1 MTGVGHE
8 DSSLAAQCLAICQ
21 TLTNQGKAFS
31 MSISVGPNFSF
42 SWNTKSMEALPSRA
56 KKKASPS
63 TLRRNKRRR
72 EEFLKKKSTSL
83 EIVDSDKDASQIV
96 TFSCDECE
104 HVSKTDKGLKIH
116 KGKTHK
122 SVENLRRS
130 STDHP
135 LKVSPIKEVARLQPC
150 NNCGENMSSSHVCHS
165 DHEAEEVMQEQAK
178 SPVSI
183 SPEQRALFGQMF
195 SLYSNF
201 YTSSDNKVT

>member
-1 MTGVGHE
+1 MTDVGHE

-42 SWNTKSMEALPSRA
+42 SWNTKSMEAPPSRA

-96 TFSCDECE
+96 TFSCDE
-104 HVSKTDKGLKIH
+104 
-116 KGKTHK
+116 
-122 SVENLRRS
+122 
-130 STDHP
+130 
-135 LKVSPIKEVARLQPC
+135 
-150 NNCGENMSSSHVCHS
+150 
-165 DHEAEEVMQEQAK
+165 
-178 SPVSI
+178 
-183 SPEQRALFGQMF
+183 
-195 SLYSNF
+195 
-201 YTSSDNKVT
+201 

>member
-1 MTGVGHE
+1 MQPNIKIF
-8 DSSLAAQCLAICQ
+8 DFPRAIPNFA
-21 TLTNQGKAFS
+21 TAKEPKRNFLYFS

-135 LKVSPIKEVARLQPC
+135 LKVSPIKEVVRLQPC
-150 NNCGENMSSSHVCHS
+150 NNCAENMSSSMSVIVIMKQKKLC
-165 DHEAEEVMQEQAK
+165 K
-178 SPVSI
+178 SK
-183 SPEQRALFGQMF
+183 R
-195 SLYSNF
+195 SLQCQ
-201 YTSSDNKVT
+201 